1 VIFSEGGA
9 FPKALA
15 CGTSARMGDAQA
27 DRVHLSQLLADVA
40 GGDQAAFAELYERT
54 SAKLFGI
61 CLRILKD
68 RNEAEDILQDVY
80 VNVWRSAGRF
90 DSERASPITWL
101 AVLARNRAIDRL
113 RAQGPRPSETIDA
126 ALDIADVSEDAPTGL
141 ERRQDA
147 ARLAHCL
154 GELEDKQRAV
164 IRSAFF
170 DGFTYS
176 ELAARLDVPLGTM
189 KSWIRRGLMRL
200 RECLER

>member
-1 VIFSEGGA
+1 
-9 FPKALA
+9 
-15 CGTSARMGDAQA
+15 MGDAQA
-27 DRVHLSQLLADVA
+27 DREHLSRLLAQVA
-40 GGDQAAFAELYERT
+40 GGSQAAFAELYERT

-80 VNVWRSAGRF
+80 VNVWRRADRF
-90 DSERASPITWL
+90 DPERASPITWL
-101 AVLARNRAIDRL
+101 AVLARNCAIDRL
-113 RAQGPRPSETIDA
+113 RAQGPRQIETIDA
-126 ALDIADVSEDAPTGL
+126 ALDIADDSEDAPTGL
-141 ERRQDA
+141 ERQQDA
-147 ARLAHCL
+147 ARLTHCL

>member
-1 VIFSEGGA
+1 
-9 FPKALA
+9 
-15 CGTSARMGDAQA
+15 M
-27 DRVHLSQLLADVA
+27 
-40 GGDQAAFAELYERT
+40 
-54 SAKLFGI
+54 
-61 CLRILKD
+61 
-68 RNEAEDILQDVY
+68 
-80 VNVWRSAGRF
+80 
-90 DSERASPITWL
+90 
-101 AVLARNRAIDRL
+101 LARNRAIDRL